1 MCPAA
6 TKCTTTT
13 LCKGDAMGLT
23 DRLKD
28 LKGKAEDAVSERSEQ
43 IHGAVEKAATV
54 ADQRTGGK
62 YSERIQ
68 KAGAKADS
76 LVDSLKKDGAAGSEG
91 AATEGGAG
99 EDSAAPSSEGG
110 ASSSTP

>member
-1 MCPAA
+1 
-6 TKCTTTT
+6 
-13 LCKGDAMGLT
+13 MGLT

-43 IHGAVEKAATV
+43 IHGAVEKAAEV

-76 LVDSLKKDGAAGSEG
+76 LVESLKKSDESDAPQ
-91 AATEGGAG
+91 TEDAVDGGAT
-99 EDSAAPSSEGG
+99 G
-110 ASSSTP
+110 A